1 MGLLREMFQREDRP
15 GPGVGPD
22 EPRKKGLRR
31 LWEVCTRDLMGL
43 FWAGLI
49 ALLGMAPWAVL
60 TGWTMQARSLA
71 AVALA
76 GALGG
81 LIAAPEL
88 CALADLILR
97 GLRDEP
103 FYGWDAWRRAWKGSL
118 RSCLLPGAVLGLL
131 AALDCFVIRIVLTGS
146 SAPGALLGAAAGLF
160 LLAGFIPHLLAQ
172 LALFEQ
178 PLGRSVKNSFLLL
191 LACLPRSLGAAAILL
206 GYVVLTALFQP
217 FSYFVLILASLWLPM
232 AAALLAI
239 YKPMEQILDLEKQ
252 IRAVHEERRGRQ

>member
-160 LLAGFIPHLLAQ
+160 LLLIDCFTIDTFSEYLHSVRTHSISRIAYSKDNIFLCLADRNSDISRHSLCSNPMIDSILNDRLKYELHRLIIQYFRRCFYFPVQIFLKSYLLYLQ
-172 LALFEQ
+172 
-178 PLGRSVKNSFLLL
+178 VI
-191 LACLPRSLGAAAILL
+191 CH
-206 GYVVLTALFQP
+206 
-217 FSYFVLILASLWLPM
+217 M
-232 AAALLAI
+232 
-239 YKPMEQILDLEKQ
+239 
-252 IRAVHEERRGRQ
+252 